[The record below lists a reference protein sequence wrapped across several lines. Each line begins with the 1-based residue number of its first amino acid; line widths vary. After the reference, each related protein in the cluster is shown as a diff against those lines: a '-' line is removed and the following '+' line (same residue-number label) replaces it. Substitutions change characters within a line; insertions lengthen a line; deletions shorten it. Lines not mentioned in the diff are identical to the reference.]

1 MDDETLVKMLKVRFS
16 ITDNY
21 HNDLLLQYANDVKY
35 YLRSVGIS
43 EEKINSDEAIG
54 CIFRGVS
61 DLWNNEPG
69 QGEFSNFFIQR
80 AIQLRLDE
88 LKGNV

>member
-1 MDDETLVKMLKVRFS
+1 MDDDTLVKMLKVRFS

-21 HNDLLLQYANDVKY
+21 HNDLLLQYANDVKFF
-35 YLRSVGIS
+35 LKSAGIS
-43 EEKINSDEAIG
+43 ESKINSDDSVG

-69 QGEFSNFFIQR
+69 EGKFSELFIQR

-88 LKGNV
+88 LKENV